1 MDRFRL
7 KNVIILILI
16 LTDLA
21 LMGALVYRRTVA
33 QSVHIRGAEELSA
46 LLAAVA
52 TRVKLAASS
61 WGKA

>member
-33 QSVHIRGAEELSA
+33 QSVHSRGAEELSA
-46 LLAAVA
+46 LRLIF
-52 TRVKLAASS
+52 
-61 WGKA
+61 